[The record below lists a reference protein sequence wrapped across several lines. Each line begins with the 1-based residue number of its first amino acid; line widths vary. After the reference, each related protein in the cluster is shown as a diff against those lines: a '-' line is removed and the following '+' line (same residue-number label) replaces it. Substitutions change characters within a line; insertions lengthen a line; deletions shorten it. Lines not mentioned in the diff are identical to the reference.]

1 MKHEDWIKPLNDLNK
16 NHKYLV
22 GFFNSE
28 EKRVTIF
35 YKDDKFYF
43 EAVSK
48 SSTQYADYYKFKSL
62 SRAYEYF
69 EQMFYGRWKM

>member
-48 SSTQYADYYKFKSL
+48 SSTQYADYYNFKSL

-69 EQMFYGRWKM
+69 EQMFYGRGKM

>member
-35 YKDDKFYF
+35 YKDGKFYF
-43 EAVSK
+43 SNKASMQV
-48 SSTQYADYYKFKSL
+48 ADYYSFESL

-69 EQMFYGRWKM
+69 EQMFYGRGGM